1 MLTRST
7 IATARFALALA
18 YCLAPMAGAWSHDP
32 PANANRCATEGE
44 AGHTIGPNCGIEKR
58 GLVMI
63 SAGRY
68 LPFFKQ
74 KGAQSIPV
82 AAFWLAAA
90 PVTRKEYLDFVR
102 RNPMWRKSQV
112 KALFAERTY
121 LADWVNDLS
130 PGGKFADPVTFVSWF
145 AARAFCADRDQ
156 RLPTV
161 AEWERTAG
169 AVNSTTDAFDTAV
182 AQSRAPFRFAMGRLA
197 ADVRS
202 PSIAFGN
209 TWEWTADFNSAMALG
224 DSTGTNGGANLFC
237 GAGFRSNNATDYA
250 AFLRYSFRS
259 SLRANYTL
267 KTLGFRCAR

>member
-1 MLTRST
+1 MLTRT
-7 IATARFALALA
+7 VIATARFALGLA

-32 PANANRCATEGE
+32 PANANRCGRAHE
-44 AGHTIGPNCGIEKR
+44 AGHTIGPKCGIEKR
-58 GLVMI
+58 ELVMI
-63 SAGRY
+63 PAGQY

-82 AAFWLAAA
+82 GAFWLDAA

-102 RNPMWRKSQV
+102 RNPLWRKSQV
-112 KALFAERTY
+112 KALFAEGTY

-130 PGGKFADPVTFVSWF
+130 PGGNFEDPVTFVSWF
-145 AARAFCADRDQ
+145 AARAFCADRAQ

-169 AVNSTTDAFDTAV
+169 AVNSTPDTFDKAV

-202 PSIAFGN
+202 PSIAFGS

-224 DSTGTNGGANLFC
+224 DSTGANGRSNLFC

-259 SLRANYTL
+259 SLRANYAL

>member
-7 IATARFALALA
+7 IATTRFALGLA
-18 YCLAPMAGAWSHDP
+18 YCLAPSGSAWSHDP
-32 PANANRCATEGE
+32 PANANRCARAHE
-44 AGHTIGPNCGIEKR
+44 AGPTIGPNCGIEKR
-58 GLVMI
+58 ELVMI
-63 SAGRY
+63 PAGQY

-82 AAFWLAAA
+82 AAFWLDAA

-102 RNPMWRKSQV
+102 RNPVWRKSQV
-112 KALFAERTY
+112 KRLFAEGTY

-130 PGGKFADPVTFVSWF
+130 PGGNFEDPVTFVSWF

-169 AVNSTTDAFDTAV
+169 AGNSTTDAFDTAV
-182 AQSRAPFRFAMGRLA
+182 AQSQAPFRFAMGRLA

-202 PSIAFGN
+202 PSIAIGN

-224 DSTGTNGGANLFC
+224 DSTGANGRSNLFC

>member
-7 IATARFALALA
+7 SAAARFALGLA
-18 YCLAPMAGAWSHDP
+18 CCLVPIAGAWSRQP
-32 PANANRCATEGE
+32 PADANRCATEHE
-44 AGHTIGPNCGIEKR
+44 AGHTIGSNCSIGKR

-63 SAGRY
+63 PAGYY

-82 AAFWLAAA
+82 AAFWLDAA

-102 RNPMWRKSQV
+102 RNPVWRRSQV
-112 KALFAERTY
+112 KALFAEGTY

-130 PGGKFADPVTFVSWF
+130 PDGNFEDPVTFVSWF

-169 AVNSTTDAFDTAV
+169 AGNSTTDAFDTAA
-182 AQSRAPFRFAMGRLA
+182 AQSQAPFRFAMGRLA
-197 ADVRS
+197 ADVPS
-202 PSIAFGN
+202 PSIAFGK

-224 DSTGTNGGANLFC
+224 DSTGANGRSNLFC

>member
-1 MLTRST
+1 MLTRSA
-7 IATARFALALA
+7 IATARFALGLA
-18 YCLAPMAGAWSHDP
+18 YCLAPIAGAWSHDP
-32 PANANRCATEGE
+32 PANANRCARAHD

-58 GLVMI
+58 ELVMI
-63 SAGRY
+63 PAGRY
-68 LPFFKQ
+68 SPFFKQ

-82 AAFWLAAA
+82 AAFWLDAA

-102 RNPMWRKSQV
+102 RNPVWRKSQV
-112 KALFAERTY
+112 KALFAEGTY

-130 PGGKFADPVTFVSWF
+130 PGGNFEDPVTFVSWF

-182 AQSRAPFRFAMGRLA
+182 AQSQAPFRFAMGRLA

-202 PSIAFGN
+202 PSIALGN

-224 DSTGTNGGANLFC
+224 DSTDANGRSSLFC